1 MSIKYIKSALC
12 VLILT
17 FLFFGCSSSKSSIPT
32 KKTTSK
38 SFKKN
43 VEASYYADKFNGKK
57 TASGEIFDN
66 NKMTCAHRTLTFGTK
81 IKVINIANNQ
91 SVIVVVNDRGPQKTT
106 REIDLSKSA
115 FMKITEN
122 KNNGILKVNLETV
135 N

>member
-1 MSIKYIKSALC
+1 MIVKYIKSTLC
-12 VLILT
+12 VFVFT
-17 FLFFGCSSSKSSIPT
+17 FLFFGCSSSKSTIPSKNT
-32 KKTTSK
+32 SSK

-43 VEASYYADKFNGKK
+43 VEASYYADKFNGRK

-66 NKMTCAHRTLTFGTK
+66 NKMTCAHRTLAFGTK

-122 KNNGILKVNLETV
+122 KNNGILKVNIETV
-135 N
+135 K

>member
-1 MSIKYIKSALC
+1 MIVKYIKSTLC
-12 VLILT
+12 VFVFT
-17 FLFFGCSSSKSSIPT
+17 FLFFGCSSSKSTIPSKNT
-32 KKTTSK
+32 SSK

-43 VEASYYADKFNGKK
+43 VEASYYADKFNGRK

-66 NKMTCAHRTLTFGTK
+66 NKMTCAHRTLAFGTK
-81 IKVINIANNQ
+81 VKVINIANNQ

-122 KNNGILKVNLETV
+122 KNNGILKVNIETV
-135 N
+135 K